1 MDAQRQETLQ
11 SLLRST
17 TKTPPQHRLEEI
29 RQAIKVHYGLY
40 RQERD
45 AEGMALYRPL
55 LEAAQQAQS
64 VEDLLRLVARPTS

>member
-1 MDAQRQETLQ
+1 MDNQRQLTLR

-29 RQAIKVHYGLY
+29 KQAIKVQHGLY
-40 RQERD
+40 QQERD

-55 LEAAQQAQS
+55 LQAVQKVKS
-64 VEDLLRLVARPTS
+64 VEELEKQFKVG